1 MSGTVKRPLPHRA
14 VAVAIVAIA
23 AAAAGCAGKPS
34 ARATTPLSRPAL
46 PVAASSGAQLSD
58 SPPRSESAPSSGN
71 GQSSGNQQR
80 KCTGGQ
86 LVASVTDGGA
96 VANQPFAVI
105 ALRNRGAACY
115 LDGYPT
121 VAAAYGTAS
130 GVRVNVPIHVVDG
143 GNYERSDPEP
153 HHVTL
158 APGGSASFAMG
169 TETAFDTPIETIT
182 ALSLTVPGSATTVTV
197 PISIATTPYA
207 GAAQFSVTAF
217 VAGTSGP
224 GLD

>member
-1 MSGTVKRPLPHRA
+1 MSGTVERRAPLRVVALA
-14 VAVAIVAIA
+14 VLTVAIA
-23 AAAAGCAGKPS
+23 AAAAGCAGKRSP
-34 ARATTPLSRPAL
+34 RATTPLSRPAL
-46 PVAASSGAQLSD
+46 PVGASSGAQA
-58 SPPRSESAPSSGN
+58 SESVP
-71 GQSSGNQQR
+71 SSGNQQPR
-80 KCTGGQ
+80 CTGGQ

-96 VANQPFAVI
+96 VANQPFAII

-121 VAAAYGTAS
+121 IAAAYGTAS
-130 GVRVNVPIHVVDG
+130 GVRASVPIHVVDS
-143 GNYERSDPEP
+143 GNYERSDPGP
-153 HHVTL
+153 HRVTL
-158 APGGSASFAMG
+158 APGGSASFAIG
-169 TETAFDTPIETIT
+169 TATAFDTPIETVT

-217 VAGTSGP
+217 VAGAAGP